1 MPEFF
6 RRVSSLSAASTSVD
20 DSIARTI
27 ARMTRVPA
35 QRFGIMRRGEIKKN
49 YYADIAVW
57 DKDSFVSKS
66 TYDDPHQFAMGM
78 KYVIVNGSVAFDN
91 GVITSQ
97 GKGKLLT
104 P

>member
-1 MPEFF
+1 
-6 RRVSSLSAASTSVD
+6 
-20 DSIARTI
+20 
-27 ARMTRVPA
+27 
-35 QRFGIMRRGEIKKN
+35 MRRGEIKKN